1 MPRQHRP
8 SECNLEA
15 KDVFAV
21 ARADLPK
28 DIEISFERTKSLE
41 DETMTAMHVSVYM
54 DGTPYRGFVLQAD
67 WHGENSI
74 TGSKDLLNGKN
85 VFYPLRF
92 GKLVS

>member
-1 MPRQHRP
+1 
-8 SECNLEA
+8 
-15 KDVFAV
+15 
-21 ARADLPK
+21 
-28 DIEISFERTKSLE
+28 
-41 DETMTAMHVSVYM
+41 MTAMHVSVYM